1 MYLFWWPCGFFGL
14 SVGIFCVCVF
24 SFFGWVGLVFFVCSF
39 VYI

>member
-14 SVGIFCVCVF
+14 SVGFLCVCVF
-24 SFFGWVGLVFFVCSF
+24 SFFGWVGVFFVCCF